1 MTTTKQPA
9 IGFNGYMSLLRKY
22 KSKKGNIAVPYSY
35 TTTGGIK
42 LGRWLS
48 TKKGTYRIQQRN
60 AKMSYLNRRPQQ
72 HALSVG
78 ETNELED
85 LGIDWGYN
93 EEKENEKI
101 AAKQRAKIAEEKEE
115 ASQTTVTPVLYNDFF
130 KKYRLLSKF
139 KTENGH
145 CIVAAK
151 DHELHSWCE
160 EMRRLS
166 KEGLLDFGKKSM
178 LGGIGFHFSD
188 FDECFEE
195 LMTYRATHPRNCP
208 VPDTHPCYQWYKDVI
223 TLRCQGNLTEGQEY
237 MLKASSNF
245 FDWNVVHNP
254 TNITTPLPLQTLDQN
269 QEQGRERNS
278 KRPSSTR
285 EYEYTDSD
293 SDSDSDNG
301 NDDDESKKKGK
312 ASAKNKSPPT
322 KSKAKSK
329 KPGSQQQNKD
339 TEDIGHYGGLI
350 NSSNGDGKAVV
361 TACTTTPERRI
372 ETKEGDNQSGDGEE
386 EDDQSERS
394 SSMKIMEK
402 RMHTS
407 AFLDNSSGND
417 SAMDGDFD
425 DVDDVDDVDEF
436 GLLCIK
442 ELALL
447 TQAPPGDTRSK
458 ACASLDNT
466 DSILNMCG
474 KPSASETLSS
484 SKKDQRAETPALPKF
499 ADINSLNVPALREFC
514 KSLNLSKVG
523 VKFDLQTR
531 LTEHFKSQS
540 RSEMFLMTR

>member
-1 MTTTKQPA
+1 
-9 IGFNGYMSLLRKY
+9 
-22 KSKKGNIAVPYSY
+22 
-35 TTTGGIK
+35 
-42 LGRWLS
+42 
-48 TKKGTYRIQQRN
+48 
-60 AKMSYLNRRPQQ
+60 
-72 HALSVG
+72 
-78 ETNELED
+78 
-85 LGIDWGYN
+85 
-93 EEKENEKI
+93 
-101 AAKQRAKIAEEKEE
+101 
-115 ASQTTVTPVLYNDFF
+115 
-130 KKYRLLSKF
+130 
-139 KTENGH
+139 
-145 CIVAAK
+145 
-151 DHELHSWCE
+151 
-160 EMRRLS
+160 
-166 KEGLLDFGKKSM
+166 
-178 LGGIGFHFSD
+178 
-188 FDECFEE
+188 
-195 LMTYRATHPRNCP
+195 
-208 VPDTHPCYQWYKDVI
+208 
-223 TLRCQGNLTEGQEY
+223 